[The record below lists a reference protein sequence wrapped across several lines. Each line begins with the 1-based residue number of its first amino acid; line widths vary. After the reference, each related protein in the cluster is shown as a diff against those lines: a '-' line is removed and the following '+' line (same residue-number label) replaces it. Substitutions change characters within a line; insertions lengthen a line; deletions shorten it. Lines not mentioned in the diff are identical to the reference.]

1 MESAGRK
8 HHGLGGAERAS
19 LPALEKA
26 PADETALRE
35 TADMMKGVGA
45 RVKELSETLAS
56 LGGACEQTAEL
67 MERLADVRGRSFAM
81 RHATQ
86 KLAGAAGAMQTET
99 ERSLLALKSV
109 KLGRTLKEIHALAR
123 WAAQEANLFLRQVS
137 SEPCRGMTVKHEVS
151 VVRDG
156 RGFGKEA
163 AELLRGIEEIGSLKG
178 AIAGIQMGF
187 GPAWRM
193 LRDIERRLGFPLLE
207 RKIGGASGGGSRL
220 TPEARDLMR
229 RYEALSQDVEEALQE
244 IYAKHFG

>member
-123 WAAQEANLFLRQVS
+123 W
-137 SEPCRGMTVKHEVS
+137 EPCRGMTVKHEVS